1 MADCAALETI
11 LDRSR
16 EALRVGDLPALAG
29 LAAET
34 GAALA
39 AAGGCDRA
47 LAGRLAAKARRN
59 ERLLAAALAGV
70 RAARRRA
77 QELSDQGRFS
87 TYDAGGRRGQP
98 GLAAGLPAR
107 RL

>member
-16 EALRVGDLPALAG
+16 EALAAGDLAALAG

-34 GAALA
+34 EAALA
-39 AAGGCDRA
+39 DAGCCGRA
-47 LAGRLAAKARRN
+47 LAGRLAEKARRN
-59 ERLLAAALAGV
+59 ERLIAAALAGV

-77 QELSDQGRFS
+77 QDLTDQGRFS

-98 GLAAGLPAR
+98 GLVAATPAR

>member
-1 MADCAALETI
+1 MADCAALEMI

-16 EALRVGDLPALAG
+16 AALAAGDLAALAG

-34 GAALA
+34 EAALA
-39 AAGGCDRA
+39 AARQGDRA
-47 LAGRLAAKARRN
+47 LAARLAEKARRN

-77 QELSDQGRFS
+77 QELTDRGRFS
-87 TYDAGGRRGQP
+87 TYDAGGRRAQP
-98 GLAAGLPAR
+98 GLAAAAPAR

>member
-11 LDRSR
+11 LDRGR
-16 EALRVGDLPALAG
+16 AALTAGDLAALAG

-34 GAALA
+34 EAALA
-39 AAGGCDRA
+39 AAGRCDRA
-47 LAGRLAAKARRN
+47 LALRLAGKARRN
-59 ERLLAAALAGV
+59 ERLIAAALAGV

-77 QELSDQGRFS
+77 QELTDQGRFS

-98 GLAAGLPAR
+98 GLAAGTPAR